1 MSTKKIFYH
10 GKTGSMKQDLLSKV
24 KLIKN
29 LQQQKNFKKTWLVQ
43 KKLVYL
49 KIKEM
54 ATVKVMQLELI

>member
-1 MSTKKIFYH
+1 MFH

-29 LQQQKNFKKTWLVQ
+29 LQQQKTLKKWLVQ

>member
-1 MSTKKIFYH
+1 
-10 GKTGSMKQDLLSKV
+10 MKQDLLSKV